1 MPQALPYLYI
11 AAAAASAGAAI
22 HQGEVQSN
30 YGKYQRDQAQAD
42 ADAARGAAQ
51 VEADRIRKAGK
62 QQRAE
67 AIAALAA
74 SGVDVNS
81 ATAVKIDQEITHNA
95 EQDAYLTIVG
105 GNDNAARLNAQG
117 QGAYL
122 QGQQGKMAGYVNAG
136 SSLLQGASNVSR
148 GWKKPASTTAG
159 GV

>member
-11 AAAAASAGAAI
+11 AAAAATAGAAI

-42 ADAARGAAQ
+42 ADAQRAAAQ
-51 VEADRIRKAGK
+51 VEAERIRKAGK

-74 SGVDVNS
+74 SGVNVDS
-81 ATAVKIDQEITHNA
+81 ATAVKIDQEITHNSEA
-95 EQDAYLTIVG
+95 DAYLTIVG
-105 GNDNAARLNAQG
+105 GNDKAARLNAQG

-122 QGQQGKMAGYVNAG
+122 RGQQGKMAGYVNAT
-136 SSLLQGASNVSR
+136 SSLLEGASGAAR
-148 GWKKPASTTAG
+148 GWKRPAATGTG
-159 GV
+159 G

>member
-30 YGKYQRDQAQAD
+30 YGKYQRDQAAAD
-42 ADAARGAAQ
+42 AEAQRGAAQ
-51 VEADRIRKAGK
+51 VEAERIRKAGK

-74 SGVDVNS
+74 SGVNVDS

-105 GNDNAARLNAQG
+105 GNDKAARLNAQG
-117 QGAYL
+117 EGAYL
-122 QGQQGKMAGYVNAG
+122 QGRQGKMAGYVNAG
-136 SSLLQGASNVSR
+136 SSLLEGASNVAR
-148 GWKKPASTTAG
+148 GWKQAPAKTGTG
-159 GV
+159 G

>member
-1 MPQALPYLYI
+1 MAVALPYLYI

-30 YGKYQRDQAQAD
+30 YGKYQRDQAAAD
-42 ADAARGAAQ
+42 AEAQRGAAQ

-74 SGVDVNS
+74 SGVNVDS
-81 ATAVKIDQEITHNA
+81 ATAVKIDQEITHNSEA
-95 EQDAYLTIVG
+95 DAYLTIVG
-105 GNDNAARLNAQG
+105 GNDKAARLNAQG

-122 QGQQGKMAGYVNAG
+122 QGQQGKMAGYVNAT
-136 SSLLQGASNVSR
+136 SSLLQGAGNAIK
-148 GWKKPASTTAG
+148 GWQKAPATGTG
-159 GV
+159 G